1 MRSILI
7 VLLIAVAAVAHAAE
21 YDYCARGVGDEF
33 TKTTRVHLS
42 IDGPEPGHLTSG
54 IAREL
59 INRLVWKGRA
69 RESYVEPYHQALCEA
84 ALGERNEIIVSLTKE
99 ELDRFA
105 AELDRGPA
113 EKSPTAQ
120 TLANRATASI
130 DLPSVVIKGNVPY
143 VTLRVFYAT
152 NRKGTGSSQ
161 PKEQF
166 GSDRSETLSYGAVEV
181 TIPKQHTMG
190 EIETPSIFRLEF
202 YEDPEKHIT
211 LQAVRPLNEDAW
223 RRELRARATAFNKP
237 GVLLFIHGY
246 NVSFDQAAIRTG
258 QLAYD
263 LGFEGAATFFSWPSQ
278 GETLHYNADQT
289 AAEWSILDMQKVLAE
304 LGGLA
309 PGTPVYVVAHSMG
322 NRVLTRAFERLISE
336 EPVKRRAY
344 REIVLTAPDIDADI
358 FRNQIAPKILGVGPR
373 VTLYASS
380 SDRALLIARSIN
392 AGYRRLGEAGND
404 IPVIRPM
411 DTVDASSVKTDFLT
425 HSYFGDSSTLMSDLF
440 YLIRKGL
447 NPGDRFG
454 LERMLTSSGAEYWR
468 FKKATR

>member
-1 MRSILI
+1 MRLI
-7 VLLIAVAAVAHAAE
+7 VGAVVVFIAAAGFAAD

-33 TKTTRVHLS
+33 SKTTRVHLFLN
-42 IDGPEPGHLTSG
+42 GPDTGPLTHR
-54 IAREL
+54 IAAEL
-59 INRLVWKGRA
+59 INRLIWKGRT
-69 RESYVEPYHQALCEA
+69 RNVYVEPYDQALCEA
-84 ALGERNEIIVSLTKE
+84 ALGEKHEITVSVTKQ

-120 TLANRATASI
+120 ALAKLASASI
-130 DLPSVVIKGNVPY
+130 DLRSVVVNGNVPY

-152 NRKGTGSSQ
+152 NRKATGSSQ

-166 GSDRSETLSYGAVEV
+166 GSERGETLAYGAVEV

-202 YEDPEKHIT
+202 YDDPEKHIT
-211 LQAVRPLNEDAW
+211 LRAVRPLNEDGW
-223 RRELRARATAFNKP
+223 RRELRERATAFNKP

-246 NVSFDQAAIRTG
+246 NVSFDHAAIRTG

-278 GETLHYNADQT
+278 GQTLQYNADQT
-289 AAEWSILDMQKVLAE
+289 AAEWSIPDMQKVLAE

-322 NRVLTRAFERLISE
+322 NRVLTRAFERLVSE

-358 FRNQIAPKILGVGPR
+358 FRNQIAPRILGVGPR

-380 SDRALLIARSIN
+380 NDKALVTARSIN

-425 HSYFGDSSTLMSDLF
+425 HSYFGDSATVMSDLF

-447 NPGDRFG
+447 NPADRFG
-454 LERMLTSSGAEYWR
+454 LERMRTSSGADYWR
-468 FKKATR
+468 FKNASR